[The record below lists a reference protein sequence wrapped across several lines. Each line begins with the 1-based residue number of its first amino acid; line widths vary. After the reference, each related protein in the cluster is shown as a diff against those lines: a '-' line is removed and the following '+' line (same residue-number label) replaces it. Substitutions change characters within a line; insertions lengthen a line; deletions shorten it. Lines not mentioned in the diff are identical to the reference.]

1 MFNSKKQLISNNSLP
16 LFSNYGVQV
25 VSMDDV
31 ANRCGISKKTLYK
44 EFDSKEDLLNFIIE
58 NEIKQCEIQLSKVH
72 DSSED
77 AIKEILNFLD
87 IMRDFFKAVSP
98 LIMRDLMKYYIIIYS
113 KVLNIIP
120 TKLRPYINKNI
131 KRGIKEGLYKED
143 ISNEEFEDAFVG
155 FWEMIFNQTEI
166 YTQLKYKQTL
176 KFFFNLY
183 IYGLLSTRGLVKFED
198 FKNRKG

>member
-1 MFNSKKQLISNNSLP
+1 
-16 LFSNYGVQV
+16 
-25 VSMDDV
+25 MDDV

-131 KRGIKEGLYKED
+131 KRGIK
-143 ISNEEFEDAFVG
+143 
-155 FWEMIFNQTEI
+155 
-166 YTQLKYKQTL
+166 
-176 KFFFNLY
+176 
-183 IYGLLSTRGLVKFED
+183 
-198 FKNRKG
+198 